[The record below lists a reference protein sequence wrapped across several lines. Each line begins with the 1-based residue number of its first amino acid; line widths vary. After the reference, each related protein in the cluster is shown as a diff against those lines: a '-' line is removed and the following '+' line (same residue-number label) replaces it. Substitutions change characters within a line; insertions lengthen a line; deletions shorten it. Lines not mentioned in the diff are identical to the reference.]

1 MSRIV
6 GIDLGT
12 TNSLVAYMEGGFP
25 KVIPDAEGH
34 VLLPSVVA
42 FTADGILVGDAAKR
56 QLVRN
61 PARTIYSVKRFMGKG
76 YEDVKEE
83 LRYFPFHVV
92 PSDEVVR
99 IRVADREVTPPEVS
113 ALILRALKERA
124 EAHLGEPV
132 TKAVITVPAYFNDS
146 QRQATKDAGRIA
158 GLEVLRIVNEPTAAS
173 LAYGLH
179 RLKEGTV
186 AVYDLGGG
194 TFDISILKVKDGIF
208 EVLATNGNTHLG
220 GDDFDRAVVDWLLA
234 DIQARHGV
242 DLRGDLEAMQEL
254 RLGAEAAKCRLS
266 FEERTV
272 LSMPFAQ
279 HGLTDRREISR
290 AELEALIEALVQQT
304 LGPCRLALADARL
317 SANEID
323 EVVLVGGSTRVPLV
337 RRRVQ
342 ELFGK
347 PPHSQLNPDEVV
359 AVGAAV
365 QADILAGG
373 ITNMLL
379 LDVTPLSLG
388 IETLGGVMS
397 VLIPRNTTIPTSA
410 KELFT
415 TSVDG
420 QTVVDMHVL
429 QGERE
434 LAKDNRSLARFELS
448 GIDPM
453 PAGMPRIEVTFLID
467 SNGIL
472 QVNAGELR
480 TGKAASIEVKP
491 SYGLTDA
498 EVERM
503 IEESFVH
510 AEEDVASRL
519 LIEARNEAD
528 TVIRATERA
537 LGQGG
542 GLIGEDEAG
551 RIKEAL
557 VVLKAVRGETDR
569 DAIREATERLNQA
582 TLHLAEVLMDSALKE
597 ALTAK
602 RVTEVLGKP
611 ER

>member
-1 MSRIV
+1 MSRII

-25 KVIPDAEGH
+25 KVIPDTEGH

-113 ALILRALKERA
+113 ALILRALRERA

-234 DIQARHGV
+234 DIQARHGA
-242 DLRGDLEAMQEL
+242 DLRADLEAMQEL

-272 LSMPFAQ
+272 LTIPLSE
-279 HGLTDRREISR
+279 HGFTYRREISR
-290 AELEALIEALVQQT
+290 AELEALIEPLVQRT
-304 LGPCRLALADARL
+304 LGPCRLALADAGL
-317 SANEID
+317 SLNAID

-337 RRRVQ
+337 KRRVQ

-347 PPHSQLNPDEVV
+347 TPHSQLNPDEVV
-359 AVGAAV
+359 AVRGTRRFPRARRSCSPPPWTGRRWWTCTFSRASGSWPRTTGPSP
-365 QADILAGG
+365 ASSFPAS
-373 ITNMLL
+373 
-379 LDVTPLSLG
+379 TPC
-388 IETLGGVMS
+388 
-397 VLIPRNTTIPTSA
+397 PR
-410 KELFT
+410 
-415 TSVDG
+415 G
-420 QTVVDMHVL
+420 C
-429 QGERE
+429 R
-434 LAKDNRSLARFELS
+434 
-448 GIDPM
+448 
-453 PAGMPRIEVTFLID
+453 
-467 SNGIL
+467 
-472 QVNAGELR
+472 
-480 TGKAASIEVKP
+480 
-491 SYGLTDA
+491 
-498 EVERM
+498 
-503 IEESFVH
+503 
-510 AEEDVASRL
+510 ASR
-519 LIEARNEAD
+519 
-528 TVIRATERA
+528 
-537 LGQGG
+537 
-542 GLIGEDEAG
+542 
-551 RIKEAL
+551 
-557 VVLKAVRGETDR
+557 
-569 DAIREATERLNQA
+569 
-582 TLHLAEVLMDSALKE
+582 
-597 ALTAK
+597 
-602 RVTEVLGKP
+602 
-611 ER
+611 

>member
-12 TNSLVAYMEGGFP
+12 TNSLVAYMEGDFP
-25 KVIPDAEGH
+25 KVVPDSEGR

-42 FTADGILVGDAAKR
+42 FTSDGVLVGDTAKR

-61 PARTIYSVKRFMGKG
+61 PSQIIYSVKRFMGKG
-76 YEDVKEE
+76 YDDVKAE
-83 LRYFPFHVV
+83 LRYFPFQILQ
-92 PSDEVVR
+92 SEEIVR
-99 IRVADREVTPPEVS
+99 IKVGDREVTPPEVS

-158 GLEVLRIVNEPTAAS
+158 GLDVLRIVNEPTAAA

-194 TFDISILKVKDGIF
+194 TFDVSILKVKDGIF

-220 GDDFDRAVVDWLLA
+220 GDDFDRAIVDWLLA
-234 DIQARHGV
+234 DVRARHGV
-242 DLRGDLEAMQEL
+242 DLSGDLEAMQEL

-266 FEERTV
+266 FEERTTFT
-272 LSMPFAQ
+272 LPLPQ
-279 HGLTDRREISR
+279 HGVTYRRELTR
-290 AELEALIEALVQQT
+290 KELEALLEPFVGET
-304 LGPCRLALADARL
+304 LGPCRLALADAQQT
-317 SANEID
+317 ADQID
-323 EVVLVGGSTRVPLV
+323 EVVLVGGSTRIPLV

-347 PPHSQLNPDEVV
+347 APHSQLNPDEVV
-359 AVGAAV
+359 ALGAAV
-365 QADILAGG
+365 QAHILAGG

-397 VLIPRNTTIPTSA
+397 ILISRNSTIPTSA

-434 LAKDNRSLARFELS
+434 LARDNRSLARFELR

-467 SNGIL
+467 ANGIL
-472 QVNAGELR
+472 QVQAKELR

-491 SYGLTDA
+491 SYGLTDT

-503 IEESFVH
+503 IEESFIH

-519 LIEARNEAD
+519 LIETRNEAD

-537 LGQGG
+537 LSQGG
-542 GLIGEDEAG
+542 HLISEEEMA

-557 VVLKAVRGETDR
+557 AAVRAARDGTDR
-569 DAIREATERLNQA
+569 DAIRAATERLNQA

-597 ALTAK
+597 ALASR
-602 RVTEVLGKP
+602 RVTEALDKTS
-611 ER
+611 R